1 MRLGY
6 ELMFISFIHTIISI
20 QIGKG
25 NFELKHYFAKLLLI
39 KIIHH
44 TAQHNEKYQMVKN
57 SG

>member
-1 MRLGY
+1 MRLGC

-25 NFELKHYFAKLLLI
+25 NFELKHYFAKSLLI

-44 TAQHNEKYQMVKN
+44 TA
-57 SG
+57 